1 MNTLTEDAFGSRRS
15 GTSALVKNFL
25 GSTNTLLLTSE
36 CREAKPGSTQEMTYG
51 HGAAALLLGEG
62 NTIADI
68 LSVESVHE
76 DLIDQYRTVD
86 TKYDYSLEERW
97 VREEGWLKI
106 VPDAINL
113 ALSKAAIEIGDVDR
127 VIVQGSAGAARSLS
141 KKMGIDGGKLADPLQ
156 ATIGDCGAAHPLLM
170 LTQVLAESNP
180 NEIIMIVGFGQGTDI
195 ILLKTKSKISQKNT
209 KKGLQ
214 IHLDNKRQIDNYTSF
229 YICLYEAIS
238 I

>member
-1 MNTLTEDAFGSRRS
+1 
-15 GTSALVKNFL
+15 
-25 GSTNTLLLTSE
+25 
-36 CREAKPGSTQEMTYG
+36 MTYG

-113 ALSKAAIEIGDVDR
+113 ALSKAAI
-127 VIVQGSAGAARSLS
+127 
-141 KKMGIDGGKLADPLQ
+141 
-156 ATIGDCGAAHPLLM
+156 TF
-170 LTQVLAESNP
+170 T
-180 NEIIMIVGFGQGTDI
+180 F
-195 ILLKTKSKISQKNT
+195 
-209 KKGLQ
+209 
-214 IHLDNKRQIDNYTSF
+214 
-229 YICLYEAIS
+229 
-238 I
+238 